1 MKNIKRGLSI
11 AIVAAMVLGMTAC
24 GGSGKTESAGK
35 AAEKNHFIE
44 TQPLPA
50 EGSPADINAKE
61 FADNVKAADDS
72 LEVVVY
78 PAAQLGDYTAV
89 QELVSVGDVEMQMA
103 TLSSTVDKYLESQ
116 VLPIYALPGM
126 KQRQFSAVTVN
137 YGNHPDTSGR
147 QNIKLLSVYPLYFG
161 GAILNKEP
169 NQPANLDV
177 REGYKVRCQDQ

>member
-35 AAEKNHFIE
+35 AAEKKSFSLKLSHYR
-44 TQPLPA
+44 A

-78 PAAQLGDYTAV
+78 PAAQLGDYTAAGKCGRC
-89 QELVSVGDVEMQMA
+89 GDA
-103 TLSSTVDKYLESQ
+103 D
-116 VLPIYALPGM
+116 G
-126 KQRQFSAVTVN
+126 
-137 YGNHPDTSGR
+137 HPQLHCG
-147 QNIKLLSVYPLYFG
+147 
-161 GAILNKEP
+161 
-169 NQPANLDV
+169 
-177 REGYKVRCQDQ
+177 

>member
-35 AAEKNHFIE
+35 AAEKKSFSLKLSHYR
-44 TQPLPA
+44 A

-78 PAAQLGDYTAV
+78 PCLLYTSRYCMSCCCPIIQRIVSTAAGILT
-89 QELVSVGDVEMQMA
+89 VSFRSWAM
-103 TLSSTVDKYLESQ
+103 SWESARAG
-116 VLPIYALPGM
+116 L
-126 KQRQFSAVTVN
+126 R
-137 YGNHPDTSGR
+137 
-147 QNIKLLSVYPLYFG
+147 
-161 GAILNKEP
+161 EP
-169 NQPANLDV
+169 
-177 REGYKVRCQDQ
+177 

>member
-35 AAEKNHFIE
+35 AAEKKSFSLKLSHYR
-44 TQPLPA
+44 A

-103 TLSSTVDKYLESQ
+103 TLSSTVDKYLGITSA
-116 VLPIYALPGM
+116 PYIALPGM
-126 KQRQFSAVTVN
+126 KQRQFSAVTVILRK
-137 YGNHPDTSGR
+137 P
-147 QNIKLLSVYPLYFG
+147 FG
-161 GAILNKEP
+161 HIWKTRTLNC
-169 NQPANLDV
+169 
-177 REGYKVRCQDQ
+177 CQFIPCTLEAQS

>member
-35 AAEKNHFIE
+35 AAEKKSFSLKLSHYR
-44 TQPLPA
+44 A

-103 TLSSTVDKYLESQ
+103 TLSSTVDKYLGITSA
-116 VLPIYALPGM
+116 PYALPGM
-126 KQRQFSAVTVN
+126 KQRQFSAVTVILRK
-137 YGNHPDTSGR
+137 PSGHIWKIR
-147 QNIKLLSVYPLYFG
+147 TLNCCQF
-161 GAILNKEP
+161 ILCTLAA
-169 NQPANLDV
+169 QS
-177 REGYKVRCQDQ
+177 